1 MRPQEDEAVWG
12 LPDYLPDDEHIVWQG
27 KPGWKRL
34 ALEAFHVRK
43 VALYFLLL
51 IGIHLAYKSADGA
64 TLATLLKGSA
74 LLVLLAVAAMAILAL
89 LAWLYARTTIYTMT
103 NKRLV
108 LRFGVALPLMINL
121 PWVKIEKVD
130 LVRRGKGS
138 GDIVLTVD
146 RGEKMSYWLLWPH
159 VRPWHF
165 SPVQPALRSVAG
177 VDAAVDALQSVIG
190 KTATDTSSTSRTE
203 NSQRA
208 PTTTGRGQ
216 TAAYS

>member
-12 LPDYLPDDEHIVWQG
+12 LPDYLPDGEHIVWQG

-34 ALEAFHVRK
+34 AIEAFHVRK

-64 TLATLLKGSA
+64 TLATLMKGSA
-74 LLVLLAVAAMAILAL
+74 LLALLGVAAIGILAL
-89 LAWLYARTTIYTMT
+89 LAWLYARTTIYTVT

-108 LRFGVALPLMINL
+108 LRFGVALPLMINV
-121 PWVKIEKVD
+121 PWVKVDKVD
-130 LVRRGKGS
+130 LVSRGTGS
-138 GDIVLTVD
+138 GDIVLTVNEA
-146 RGEKMSYWLLWPH
+146 EKMSYWLLWPH

-165 SPVQPALRSVAG
+165 SPVQPTLRSVPDVEVAVGALRSV
-177 VDAAVDALQSVIG
+177 IG
-190 KTATDTSSTSRTE
+190 STATQPAPAKPERD
-203 NSQRA
+203 QREIAA
-208 PTTTGRGQ
+208 PRAGR